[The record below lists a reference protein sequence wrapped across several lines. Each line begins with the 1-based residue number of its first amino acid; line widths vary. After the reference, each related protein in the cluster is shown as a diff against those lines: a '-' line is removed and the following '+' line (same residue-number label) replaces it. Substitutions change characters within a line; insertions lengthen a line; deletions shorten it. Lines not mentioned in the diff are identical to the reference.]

1 KNDIFMS
8 PEIEKAMLSLRE
20 FMFSSVYTNKKAKG
34 QEEQAVILVQQ
45 LFEYYQKHLELLPKE
60 YYVLMEQLNEPPH
73 QVVCDYIAGMTDRYA
88 VAKFKELMIPSAWS
102 IY

>member
-1 KNDIFMS
+1 MS
-8 PEIEKAMLSLRE
+8 IRQEGEGA
-20 FMFSSVYTNKKAKG
+20 
-34 QEEQAVILVQQ
+34 EEQAVILVQR
-45 LFEYYQKHLELLPKE
+45 LEYYQKFGLLPKSR
-60 YYVLMEQLNEPPH
+60 YVLMEQLNEPPH